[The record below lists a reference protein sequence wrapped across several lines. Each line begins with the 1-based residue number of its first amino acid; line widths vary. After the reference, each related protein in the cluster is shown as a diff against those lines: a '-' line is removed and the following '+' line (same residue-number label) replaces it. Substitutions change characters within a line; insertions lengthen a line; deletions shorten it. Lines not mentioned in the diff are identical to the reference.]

1 MSNPWIDITQP
12 FRNTIA
18 TWPGDTPF
26 KFELA
31 YTKNETGSVNIGR
44 FTTSTH
50 TGTHADAPLHFD
62 DDAAS
67 IDELSPDIYI
77 GKAIVLDL
85 CHERVV
91 SQNVLQHVNLNGV
104 KRVLMKLHKEVD
116 IEKFPKHVPPLQPDI
131 APFLAA
137 KGIVL
142 LGVDCPSVDAFDSK
156 SLVTHHALHF
166 HGIHIVEN
174 LLLQDVVPG
183 IYEFIGLPLRI
194 EGADGAP
201 VRAVIRK
208 VDAEV

>member
-67 IDELSPDIYI
+67 IDQLNLDIYI
-77 GKAIVLDL
+77 GKAIVIDF
-85 CHERVV
+85 CREKVISRK
-91 SQNVLQHVNLNGV
+91 QLQHVNFYGV
-104 KRVLMKLHKEVD
+104 KRVLMKFRGEVD
-116 IEKFPKHVPPLQPDI
+116 IEKFPNQVPLIQPDI
-131 APFLAA
+131 ASFLAE
-137 KGIVL
+137 KGIIL
-142 LGVDCPSVDAFDSK
+142 LGVDCPSVDALDSK
-156 SLVTHHALHF
+156 SLDTHHALHF

-174 LLLQDVVPG
+174 LLLQDVAPG
-183 IYEFIGLPLRI
+183 LYDFIGLPLRI

-208 VDAEV
+208 VDA